1 MCVLPERDDD
11 ETADRDDRRENS
23 QASVMAMPIPSTG
36 PTVMNADEGT
46 PSSACAM
53 VAAPSI
59 LSEAM

>member
-1 MCVLPERDDD
+1 
-11 ETADRDDRRENS
+11 
-23 QASVMAMPIPSTG
+23 
-36 PTVMNADEGT
+36 MNAHEGT